1 MPLIPTPITAR
12 FLTAGPLTAA
22 VRAPQ
27 RTALLQ
33 VAKTGAAVALSWFI
47 AGAALRVELP
57 IFGAIAALLVVQ
69 PSVNQSFG
77 RAVERSLGVIAGV
90 LVALGLSLLFGRPG
104 WLLLVAV
111 LVVLLGAWA
120 VRLNP
125 AAANQAAISALL
137 VLALG
142 ATTPQYALDRILE
155 TLIGAVIG
163 VVINLAIAP
172 PVLLVPA
179 HRASARLA
187 GELADAL
194 DRLAGAF
201 AATPPPGDLL
211 TQARSLRQGSHA
223 AKTALQAGRDS
234 LTFNPRRRRLD
245 EKLRADDDLYA
256 RLEPIVTQVI
266 GMTRTV
272 HDHGVT
278 ALADGPLGARIAEE
292 CRRAAH
298 DLRLLADRAPGASA
312 PPAADLSLTSPI
324 AVLDVPPAEW
334 VVAGALLED
343 LRRVRE
349 EIVADTP

>member
-1 MPLIPTPITAR
+1 MPVIPQPITS
-12 FLTAGPLTAA
+12 G

-33 VAKTGAAVALSWFI
+33 VGKTAAAVAVTWFV

-69 PSVNQSFG
+69 PNLNQTFG
-77 RAVERSLGVIAGV
+77 RAVERSLGVITGV
-90 LVALGLSLLFGRPG
+90 LVALSLSLLFGRPG
-104 WLLLVAV
+104 WLLLVTV

-142 ATTPQYALDRILE
+142 ATTPHYALDRILE

-163 VVINLAIAP
+163 VVINLAIVP
-172 PVLLVPA
+172 PVLLAPA
-179 HRASARLA
+179 HRAAADLA
-187 GELADAL
+187 AELADAL
-194 DRLAGAF
+194 DRLAQAIVT
-201 AATPPPGDLL
+201 TPTGDDLL
-211 TQARSLRQGSHA
+211 TEARSLRQRSTA
-223 AKTALQAGRDS
+223 AKTALQEGRDS
-234 LTFNPRRRRLD
+234 LAFNPRRRSLDDRLQS
-245 EKLRADDDLYA
+245 DDALFR
-256 RLEPIVTQVI
+256 RLEPVVTQVI

-272 HDHGVT
+272 HDHGAT
-278 ALADGPLGARIAEE
+278 ALAEGPLGARIAEE

-298 DLRLLADRAPGASA
+298 DLRVLADREPGA
-312 PPAADLSLTSPI
+312 PADPGVDLRLTSPI
-324 AVLDVPPAEW
+324 AVLDAPPSDW

-343 LRRVRE
+343 LRRIRE
-349 EIVADTP
+349 EIVADAL

>member
-1 MPLIPTPITAR
+1 MPVIPMPITAS
-12 FLTAGPLTAA
+12 

-33 VAKTGAAVALSWFI
+33 VGKTAAAVALAWFI

-69 PSVNQSFG
+69 PSLNQSLG

-111 LVVLLGAWA
+111 LVVLLGSWA

-142 ATTPQYALDRILE
+142 ATTPHYAFDRILE
-155 TLIGAVIG
+155 SLIGAVIG
-163 VVINLAIAP
+163 VVVNTAVAP
-172 PVLLVPA
+172 PVLLAPA
-179 HRASARLA
+179 HRASADLA
-187 GELADAL
+187 GQLADAVQ
-194 DRLAGAF
+194 RLADVF
-201 AATPPPGDLL
+201 AGSPTSGDLL
-211 TQARSLRQGSHA
+211 TEARALRQAGTA
-223 AKTALQAGRDS
+223 AKTALQQGRDS
-234 LTFNPRRRRLD
+234 LVLNPRRRRLD
-245 EKLRADDDLYA
+245 ERLRSDDALYR

-278 ALADGPLGARIAEE
+278 ALAGGPLGARIAEE

-298 DLRLLADRAPGASA
+298 DLRLLADREPGE
-312 PPAADLSLTSPI
+312 PAAAEVDLLLTSPI
-324 AVLDVPPAEW
+324 TVADVAPVDW

-343 LRRVRE
+343 LRRIRE
-349 EIVADTP
+349 EIVADEL